1 MSFQSRPPHHA
12 TPIRPFTFR
21 QLTGDDR
28 DHIEAV
34 FDGLSDQDRYYRFFR
49 PMPTYPA
56 SVLELLTGMDGVGH
70 VAVGA
75 FDGDTCVGVARFI
88 RSTRRPESAEVAVT
102 VAGTHRGCGLARRM
116 VESLNEL
123 AADRGIG
130 EFEVLVH
137 PSNRAAARLF
147 RSMGFAMALED
158 GSVIGHR
165 PVGMDQDSPGR
176 RSVGEL
182 ALAA

>member
-1 MSFQSRPPHHA
+1 
-12 TPIRPFTFR
+12 
-21 QLTGDDR
+21 LTGDDR
-28 DHIEAV
+28 HHIEAV

-49 PMPTYPA
+49 PMPTYPT
-56 SVLELLTGMDGVGH
+56 SVLQLLTSMDGVGH

-116 VESLNEL
+116 VESLDRL
-123 AADRGIG
+123 AADRGID
-130 EFEVLVH
+130 EFEVVVH
-137 PSNRAAARLF
+137 PSNRAAASLF
-147 RSMGFAMALED
+147 RSMGFTTALED

-165 PVGMDQDSPGR
+165 RVGIDQHPPNR
-176 RSVGEL
+176 RATEEL
-182 ALAA
+182 VLAA